1 MALNPFG
8 HVDLRVNSR
17 ETARAFYSELLP
29 ELGFTEFDRGANFD
43 TFSAAGDPPFRPW
56 VGYVEDPDH
65 VPNGNRLAFAAAS
78 RAEVDRLAEVARAA
92 GARNVSGPKP
102 MPEYDESYYAVFFDD
117 PFGNALEIIH
127 TTM

>member
-43 TFSAAGDPPFRPW
+43 TFSAAGDPPLVACPSYAKASEG
-56 VGYVEDPDH
+56 VPSEP
-65 VPNGNRLAFAAAS
+65 PNGKQGGERKVVGSREPAS
-78 RAEVDRLAEVARAA
+78 ISQE
-92 GARNVSGPKP
+92 K
-102 MPEYDESYYAVFFDD
+102 
-117 PFGNALEIIH
+117 
-127 TTM
+127 